1 MCGIFFSCSETEHQ
15 PPSDTLLNGLKR
27 RGPDG
32 VDSVSPI
39 ISLETTASRK
49 SVSKLGK
56 QTCFLTFLSTV
67 LSMRGSSTV
76 KQPLKDSE
84 SGSLL
89 CWNGEAWKIEKQ
101 SIQGNDVEYVLKV
114 FSNATKRQNDNAD
127 NTLASRNHSLQ
138 CVVDMLSSIIG
149 PYAFIFH
156 DAQHHR
162 IFYGR
167 DPLGRRSL
175 LIKRFSNGNIVLSS
189 ICDPTESADWMEVEA
204 NGIYVI
210 DLTAEVELSDGI
222 DRITHIPWVIDQ
234 SKSILSCTLVLQ
246 TLLLLIY
253 LRS

>member
-1 MCGIFFSCSETEHQ
+1 
-15 PPSDTLLNGLKR
+15 
-27 RGPDG
+27 
-32 VDSVSPI
+32 
-39 ISLETTASRK
+39 
-49 SVSKLGK
+49 
-56 QTCFLTFLSTV
+56 
-67 LSMRGSSTV
+67 MRGSSTV

-234 SKSILSCTLVLQ
+234 SKSISSCTLVLQ